1 MARGTDF
8 GGVHSHRDLHLIQ
21 PKVEV
26 QPAEPKLNLIE
37 VPGAD
42 CSKDLSTHPAGR
54 VTFNDREITWTFALY
69 PGENWDA
76 KHSQVS
82 GALNGRYCQIILD
95 TDPGYYYLGRLVVS
109 KHKVDGLLRQITVK
123 AQCRPYKLR
132 QQITRAF
139 IPFCGKNLVDPASL
153 EQVAGAGTTLTILD
167 TGIRAVWINSTGSY
181 AVMKVFPLQMLIG
194 KTITLSATITEF
206 GKGRAYL
213 RMGYASSDGKTRVVK
228 VNLQRTGSVT
238 LTVQQEDPRHEW
250 LALWFYASY
259 DQDATGATAGDYVEY
274 TNLQLEMG
282 SRATEYEKYAAAP
295 GPLVYSL
302 LNERKPVVP
311 TIVCTG
317 ETTLTMGGTSV
328 VLNEGTH
335 KILDFEFSEG
345 TNQVTLQGTGAAAII
360 YQEGAL

>member
-21 PKVEV
+21 QKVEV

-42 CSKDLSTHPAGR
+42 GSKDLSTQPAGR
-54 VTFNDREITWTFALY
+54 VTFNDRQITWTFALY

-82 GALNGRYCQIILD
+82 GALNGRYCQITLD

-109 KHKVDGLLRQITVK
+109 KHKVDGRLRQIIVK
-123 AQCRPYKLR
+123 ALCRPYKLR

-139 IPFCGKNLVDPASL
+139 IPFCGKNLLDPTSL
-153 EQVAGAGTTLTILD
+153 VKVTGNATLTILD
-167 TGIRAVWINSTGSY
+167 TGIRAAWRADTASY
-181 AVMKVFPLQMLIG
+181 AVLKLFPLRMLIG
-194 KTITLSATITEF
+194 QTVTISANITEV
-206 GKGRAYL
+206 GKGHAYL
-213 RMGYASSDGKTRVVK
+213 RLGYVSATYTVRTVK
-228 VNLQRTGSVT
+228 ANLKSTGSVT
-238 LTVQQEDPRHEW
+238 LTIQQEDPQHEW
-250 LALWFYASY
+250 LALWVYASY
-259 DQDATGATAGDYVEY
+259 DQDASSMTADDYVDY
-274 TNLQLEMG
+274 TNLQIELG
-282 SRATEYEKYAAAP
+282 PRATEYEKFTAAS
-295 GPLVYSL
+295 GPVVCNL

-311 TIVCTG
+311 TIACTG
-317 ETTLTMGGTSV
+317 ETTLTIGGTSV

-345 TNQVTLQGTGAAAII
+345 MNQVTLEGTGAAAII